1 MKLVD
6 LGHRAFPSVGAPQKL
21 KVGRKES
28 PVATITYTPSGTSA
42 PPNAYVVVVGIAE
55 KRYRQHIRAMLVDD
69 SRRRAGAIV
78 SNITSEE
85 LKVPEG
91 VNSECSMAV
100 VVSYVY
106 IGSKRRSVALARRKW
121 ENRFLSAMHMVVD
134 GDGESFF
141 ETGSSSRRDVS
152 RKLYWIKT
160 NVGHFEIWSRGPWLF
175 CGWTTLFFVR

>member
-6 LGHRAFPSVGAPQKL
+6 LGHRAFPSAGAPQKL

-42 PPNAYVVVVGIAE
+42 PANAYVVVVGIAE

-78 SNITSEE
+78 SNIISEE

-91 VNSECSMAV
+91 VTASAQWQLWCHMFTLAV
-100 VVSYVY
+100 SAAQLRSPDANGRIAFVSYANGCRWRWG
-106 IGSKRRSVALARRKW
+106 II
-121 ENRFLSAMHMVVD
+121 F
-134 GDGESFF
+134 
-141 ETGSSSRRDVS
+141 
-152 RKLYWIKT
+152 
-160 NVGHFEIWSRGPWLF
+160 
-175 CGWTTLFFVR
+175 

>member
-42 PPNAYVVVVGIAE
+42 PANAYVVVVGIAE

-78 SNITSEE
+78 SNIISEE

-121 ENRFLSAMHMVVD
+121 ENCFCQLCKWLSMEMGNHFLRQDQVAAAMCLASCIGSRQMWDTLKFGVVD
-134 GDGESFF
+134 PG
-141 ETGSSSRRDVS
+141 
-152 RKLYWIKT
+152 
-160 NVGHFEIWSRGPWLF
+160 
-175 CGWTTLFFVR
+175 CFVAGRPCSL